1 MGIIKNYYKNY
12 DGRSGF
18 DTFHNQVINMP
29 RDHFSDTSIE
39 KIKLLAGYLLL
50 TEGKLPRDGC
60 DYKTVLKCIAEQ
72 ISEGDVPAQRDAE
85 LENQYFIYTDLNAHY
100 EDKGRMFRHLMGIC
114 CFFGMFKSLSKTK
127 KIIKYDQCREY
138 VLSAADILMP
148 VVRNNMISLSAEAND
163 YIKSMQ
169 GIEINKKAK
178 YRPAYAILKYIQM
191 INRPVTAFEVSVLF
205 GRIDTLQIEGDI
217 LNRALEIGAI
227 LPLTQQ
233 EQLIYFFEEMNW
245 KEPSGRF
252 FEYKPSQE
260 PHFKFKNFILYLQA
274 FDLIEINNIT
284 ETITLTQ
291 YAIDLLSD
299 GISYLLADLELLL
312 NRLDDGN
319 ESNRELN
326 DLILYHRNPELLEL
340 AKTDDKFIQKVN
352 ERSINNPVVIDG
364 KKKRNKLV
372 AELSKIMADYKCQYA
387 DKHIFKMPNGKY
399 YCEAHHIIRFSDQ
412 DGPDITENMVVLGPE
427 AHMIVHH
434 ACKEDVTN
442 LYIQLIKNG
451 AIKYEQFERMATIYH
466 CLTKEHITIL
476 FDSCIITQLERE
488 KLLELVA

>member
-1 MGIIKNYYKNY
+1 MGIIKNHYKNY
-12 DGRSGF
+12 DGRTGF

-50 TEGKLPRDGC
+50 TEGKLPKDGC
-60 DYKTVLKCIAEQ
+60 NYKEVMKCVAEQ
-72 ISEGDVPAQRDAE
+72 LSIGNYPEQRSNEWETTYFTFTDVDTQYNAQ
-85 LENQYFIYTDLNAHY
+85 
-100 EDKGRMFRHLMGIC
+100 GRMFRHLMGIC
-114 CFFGMFKSLSKTK
+114 SFFGMIKSASRQK
-127 KIIKYDQCREY
+127 KCIRYDQCREY
-138 VLSAADILMP
+138 TLSSSELLMP
-148 VVRNNMISLSAEAND
+148 VARNNMISLTAESND

-169 GIEINKKAK
+169 GIEITKKTK

-191 INRPVTAFEVSVLF
+191 INRPVTDFEISVLF
-205 GRIDTLQIEGDI
+205 GRIDSLKAEGDI

-227 LPLTQQ
+227 LPATQQ
-233 EQLIYFFEEMNW
+233 EQLVFFFNEMGW
-245 KEPSGRF
+245 KDKNDHLF
-252 FEYKPSQE
+252 TYAASQA
-260 PHFKFKNFILYLQA
+260 PHFKFQNFILYLEA
-274 FDLIEINNIT
+274 FDLIEINSIT
-284 ETITLTQ
+284 NLISLTK
-291 YAIDLLSD
+291 YATDLLSD
-299 GISYLLADLELLL
+299 SISYLLADLELLL
-312 NRLDDGN
+312 NKLDDEN

-340 AKTDDKFIQKVN
+340 AKSDDKFIQKVN
-352 ERSINNPVVIDG
+352 ERSINNPVFVDG

-372 AELSKIMADYKCQYA
+372 AELSKLLADYKCQYA
-387 DKHIFKMPNGKY
+387 NKHIFKMPNGKY

-412 DGPDITENMVVLGPE
+412 EGPDITENLVVLGPE

-434 ACKEDVTN
+434 ACKEDITN

-451 AIKYEQFERMATIYH
+451 AIKYEQFEKMATVYH

-476 FDSCIITQLERE
+476 FDSCIITQLEKE

>member
-1 MGIIKNYYKNY
+1 MGIIKNHYKNY
-12 DGRSGF
+12 EGRTGF
-18 DTFHNQVINMP
+18 DTFHNQIINMP
-29 RDHFSDTSIE
+29 RDHFSDTSID
-39 KIKLLAGYLLL
+39 KIKLLAGYLLI
-50 TEGKLPRDGC
+50 TEGELPKDGC
-60 DYKTVLKCIAEQ
+60 DYKTVMKCIAEQ
-72 ISEGDVPAQRDAE
+72 MSKGKYPDQRCTE
-85 LENQYFIYTDLNAHY
+85 WETTYFTFTDINSHY
-100 EDKGRMFRHLMGIC
+100 ESQGRMFRHLMGIC
-114 CFFGMFKSLSKTK
+114 SFFGMIKSLSKNK
-127 KIIKYDQCREY
+127 KCIRYDQCREY
-138 VLSAADILMP
+138 TLSSSEILMP
-148 VVRNNMISLSAEAND
+148 VVRNNMISLSAETND
-163 YIKSMQ
+163 YIKSIKE
-169 GIEINKKAK
+169 IEITKKTK
-178 YRPAYAILKYIQM
+178 YRPAYAILKYMQM
-191 INRPVTAFEVSVLF
+191 INRPVTAFEISVLF
-205 GRIDTLQIEGDI
+205 GRIDNLKIEGDI
-217 LNRALEIGAI
+217 LNRALEIGGI
-227 LPLTQQ
+227 LPATQQ
-233 EQLIYFFEEMNW
+233 EQLTYFFNEMGWQDKN
-245 KEPSGRF
+245 GQLF
-252 FEYKPSQE
+252 TYAASQA
-260 PHFKFKNFILYLQA
+260 PHFKFQNFILYLQA
-274 FDLIEINNIT
+274 FNLIEINNIT
-284 ETITLTQ
+284 NLIFLTQ

-312 NRLDDGN
+312 NKLDDGN

-340 AKTDDKFIQKVN
+340 AKSDDKFIQKVN

-372 AELSKIMADYKCQYA
+372 AELSKILADYKCQYA
-387 DKHIFKMPNGKY
+387 GKHIFKMPNGKY

-476 FDSCIITQLERE
+476 FDSCIITQLEKE